1 MEQHVENVIK
11 SAKERDKRRMQ
22 LEEEM
27 EKVGFVFNIH
37 GCRMNRIELLNYK
50 DSGFP
55 INTTI
60 EKYLFPFRPA

>member
-27 EKVGFVFNIH
+27 EKV
-37 GCRMNRIELLNYK
+37 
-50 DSGFP
+50 
-55 INTTI
+55 TI
-60 EKYLFPFRPA
+60 TQIDTDIFSHTD